1 MSAQMPDKQTDHNLA
16 VSALEVSVRA
26 EGIPV
31 AQNVGL
37 SKLTYLRTGGVAKC
51 LISPQSIEQLGRV
64 IAILYERG
72 LPYKVIGN
80 TSNLLFLDDAEY
92 QVLVSTIDVNE
103 ISCDTGT
110 GTLVAE
116 CGAMM
121 PDLSRVALW
130 NSIEGFEGLEGI
142 PGTIGGGVFMN
153 AGAYGTELKDRME
166 SAVAIRPDGT
176 IETIDASDLGLTH
189 RASALRRGE
198 FSGIVASCTFK
209 SLKGDPAQIF
219 SKMEKF
225 HAKRHKYQDFMYP
238 NLGSIYSGSP
248 YRALARHDLKFKIL
262 SALFYLFRYEYK
274 IFHRES
280 PLNRKWLNDW
290 VLKTFEFDYD
300 LQPFSDKTLN
310 CLVNRGQGTAEMVR
324 FINQLED
331 VVGDSIPLENEIVK
345 GF

>member
-1 MSAQMPDKQTDHNLA
+1 MNTPTPTTDTMVLPPLLSARHIPFELDVSLA
-16 VSALEVSVRA
+16 SR
-26 EGIPV
+26 
-31 AQNVGL
+31 
-37 SKLTYLRTGGVAKC
+37 TYLRTGGKATIYIKPKTVDEFA
-51 LISPQSIEQLGRV
+51 GAV
-64 IAILYERG
+64 AILHETG

-80 TSNLLFLDDAEY
+80 TSNLLFLDDADYSVLISTLDLSEIVY
-92 QVLVSTIDVNE
+92 DAEAGVLVAD
-103 ISCDTGT
+103 
-110 GTLVAE
+110 

-121 PDLSRVALW
+121 PQLSREALW
-130 NSIEGFEGLEGI
+130 NNVTGFEGLEGI

-153 AGAYGTELKDRME
+153 AGAYGTELKNNLL
-166 SAVAIRPDGT
+166 SALVVRPDGRL
-176 IETIDASDLGLTH
+176 EKVEAAELGLTH

-198 FSGIVASCTFK
+198 FSGFVAQCTFAAT
-209 SLKGDPAQIF
+209 LGDPSVIF
-219 SKMEKF
+219 SRMEVV

-248 YRALARHDLKFKIL
+248 YRALARKDKKLKLL

-280 PLNRKWLNDW
+280 PINRKWLNDL
-290 VLKTFEFDYD
+290 VLKTFEFDYA

-324 FINQLED
+324 FINQMEAM
-331 VVGDSIPLENEIVK
+331 VGDVIPLENEIVG

>member
-1 MSAQMPDKQTDHNLA
+1 MSNQMDSIQINKNGDA
-16 VSALEVSVRA
+16 AGVYSALIS

-31 AQNVGL
+31 KFDVLL
-37 SKLTYLRTGGVAKC
+37 SQITYLRTGGLAKC
-51 LISPQSIEQLGRV
+51 IVSPQSVEQLGR
-64 IAILYERG
+64 AISILHDG
-72 LPYKVIGN
+72 ILPYKVIGN
-80 TSNLLFLDDAEY
+80 TSNLLFLDDANYE
-92 QVLVSTIDVNE
+92 VLVSTLEVNK
-103 ISCDTGT
+103 ISVDTVSST
-110 GTLVAE
+110 ITAE

-130 NSIEGFEGLEGI
+130 NRISGFEGLEGI

-153 AGAYGTELKDRME
+153 AGAYGTELKDKLR
-166 SAVAIRPDGT
+166 SAVVIRSTGK
-176 IETIDASDLGLTH
+176 IETVEASELGLSH

-198 FSGIVASCTFK
+198 FVDTVASCAFEI
-209 SLKGDPAQIF
+209 SPGDEAKIF

-248 YRALARHDLKFKIL
+248 YRALGRYDFKFKVL
-262 SALFYLFRYEYK
+262 SAIFYILRYEYK

-280 PLNRKWLNDW
+280 PLNRKWLNDL
-290 VLKTFEFDYD
+290 VLKRFPFDFA

-310 CLVNRGQGTAEMVR
+310 CLVNRGQGTNEMLR
-324 FINQLED
+324 FIKQMED
-331 VVGDSIPLENEIVK
+331 LVGDAIPLENEIVE